1 MSALSY
7 TEDHNVCLVWEV
19 VVEVKLHSGGFCFV
33 WDSKVLAGSD
43 DLDLIEAH
51 LNNVLRTLVNN
62 LK

>member
-1 MSALSY
+1 M
-7 TEDHNVCLVWEV
+7 
-19 VVEVKLHSGGFCFV
+19 EVKLHSGGFCFV

-51 LNNVLRTLVNN
+51 LNNFLRIIVNN